1 MKVKEALDSVLVNKG
16 AFDLYLAEMS
26 ECHRLLDLAGIP
38 KEAYGQPLSIAQ
50 RVELATIKEQ
60 RLAKHPAN

>member
-16 AFDLYLAEMS
+16 AFDLYLCEMA
-26 ECHRLLDLAGIP
+26 ECHRLLDAAGIP

-50 RVELATIKEQ
+50 RVEIATNREKL
-60 RLAKHPAN
+60 RAMHPAD